1 MKAKMMIE
9 IEDNREPWL
18 IALGRKLAV
27 AIEAEE
33 EARKRH
39 DEAMEKRMEIEK
51 EIVRIG
57 GYINEHLGQP
67 EEGGEG

>member
-1 MKAKMMIE
+1 MKEKTTFE
-9 IEDNREPWL
+9 LEDDREPRL
-18 IALGRKLAV
+18 IELGRKLAV

-39 DEAMEKRMEIEK
+39 DEAMGKRMEIEK

-57 GYINEHLGQP
+57 GYINAHLGQP
-67 EEGGEG
+67 EEGLGA